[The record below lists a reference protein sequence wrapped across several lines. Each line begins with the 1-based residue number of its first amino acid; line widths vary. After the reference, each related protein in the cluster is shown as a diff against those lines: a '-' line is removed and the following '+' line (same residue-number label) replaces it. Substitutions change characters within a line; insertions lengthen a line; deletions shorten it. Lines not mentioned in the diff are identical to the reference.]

1 MSSTHLKPAPLP
13 PGSSA
18 AGRIVRAPDGTI
30 IPPEG
35 AHLMLDLYLQ
45 RRIADGDLVVVS
57 PAGPSAREAQS
68 EGNRKKG
75 SDA

>member
-1 MSSTHLKPAPLP
+1 MSSTHLKP
-13 PGSSA
+13 A

-35 AHLMLDLYLQ
+35 QHLVLDLYLQ
-45 RRIADGDLVVVS
+45 RRIADGDLIVVE
-57 PAGPSAREAQS
+57 PT
-68 EGNRKKG
+68 RKKG